1 MDLGAVER
9 VLVPVD
15 LTELSLEALATARR
29 TVADGAAVHV
39 LFVLPELHPLDPAV
53 SFDLT
58 PKVRV
63 ERAAA
68 TVKAKL
74 AESGHTG
81 HTLHVTI
88 GEPSHEIVRH
98 ADDLGAQLIVMSS
111 HHYTGLMHALV
122 GSVAERVVRRASCA
136 VLVLGPTG

>member
-15 LTELSLEALATARR
+15 LTDLSLEALETARS
-29 TVADGAAVHV
+29 TVADGARLHA

-53 SFDLT
+53 SADLT
-58 PKVRV
+58 PAVRI
-63 ERAAA
+63 ERATH
-68 TVKAKL
+68 TVAHRL
-74 AESGHTG
+74 GDQGFGDVA
-81 HTLHVTI
+81 LHVTI
-88 GEPSHEIVRH
+88 GEPAHEIVRLAEDLH
-98 ADDLGAQLIVMSS
+98 AELIVMSS